1 MLEDNAMTQP
11 TPSFATSIKTQGFS
25 LIPSAVEPS
34 SIAQWTDR
42 LDKVLRDSDAA
53 IKNRRGTV
61 YAARNIIT
69 EVPQANL
76 LWQTDYIKSHLREIL
91 GDDFVL
97 VRALY
102 FDKHPQ
108 RTWSLPWHKDMT
120 IAVKD
125 NKLPTDTFSKPT
137 NKLGVPHVEA
147 STEILQN
154 MLTLRFHLD
163 DVTDENGPLEVIPG
177 SHLGGKSA
185 EHSGADPVKVHA
197 HAGDVLAMRP
207 LLSHAS
213 GNSHEGTFR
222 HRRILHFEFSG
233 DKELPDGYRW
243 YFDTPT

>member
-1 MLEDNAMTQP
+1 MT
-11 TPSFATSIKTQGFS
+11 TTTSFAKKIESGGFAIIPDALPWPSIPDWTQ
-25 LIPSAVEPS
+25 
-34 SIAQWTDR
+34 R
-42 LDKVLRDSDAA
+42 LDKVLTDSDAA
-53 IKNRRGTV
+53 IKNRKGTV

-69 EVPQANL
+69 ELPHASS
-76 LWQTDYIKSHLREIL
+76 LWQTENLKAHLCEIL

-125 NKLPTDTFSKPT
+125 NTLPTNVFSKPT

-147 STEILQN
+147 STAILKN

-177 SHLGGKSA
+177 SHRGGKTADHSA
-185 EHSGADPVKVHA
+185 APPVKVLA
-197 HAGDVLAMRP
+197 NAGDVLAMRP

-213 GNSHEGTFR
+213 GSSAAGTFR

-233 DKELPDGYRW
+233 DRELPDGYQW
-243 YFDTPT
+243 YFDTRR

>member
-1 MLEDNAMTQP
+1 MSQSTS
-11 TPSFATSIKTQGFS
+11 SFASKIESGGFAI
-25 LIPSAVEPS
+25 IPAAQDPKEAP
-34 SIAQWTDR
+34 QWTDR
-42 LDKVLRDSDAA
+42 LDKVLKQSDAA
-53 IKNRRGTV
+53 IRNRKGTV

-69 EVPQANL
+69 EVPQACS
-76 LWQTDYIKSHLREIL
+76 LWQTERIKSHLCEIL

-120 IAVKD
+120 IAVND
-125 NKLPTDTFSKPT
+125 NTLPSDVFCKPT

-163 DVTDENGPLEVIPG
+163 QVTDENGPLEVIPG

-185 EHSGADPVKVHA
+185 DHCDAQPVKILA
-197 HAGDVLAMRP
+197 GLGDVLAMRP

-213 GNSHEGTFR
+213 GSSAEGTFR

-233 DKELPDGYRW
+233 DRELPDGYQW
-243 YFDTPT
+243 YFQPGYSQR